1 MPMISPVVDAIQEV
15 RGALPTA
22 AERDG
27 DESDTVIVL
36 FGGFTGNAL
45 SSDVVRLLN
54 LT

>member
-1 MPMISPVVDAIQEV
+1 MISPVVDAIQEV

-22 AERDG
+22 AEG
-27 DESDTVIVL
+27 DESDAVVVL

-45 SSDVVRLLN
+45 SSDVVRLLH